1 MAKNKEFKA
10 GLYAVV
16 AGVAVAA
23 ILVVITIFAFAT
35 RYTAFA
41 PEKVAQAY
49 VDTIAQTGD
58 GYNAYKNTLVSKNAK
73 FGDFIRDAYMSPYY
87 NNGDDVKQADFV
99 GTGSDEEAQAID
111 KVYSTMYDY
120 YVELIKTY
128 GLDNYDAVFSN
139 YFAKLVEV
147 RKDVYGDEYMDD
159 EFMFGA
165 FESNVSAYGKSL
177 TGTKRT
183 FASDDKTIIQEESTG
198 VYQTMFGKEQ
208 DVEVDVLDE
217 KTQKKKTVTEKQL
230 VYKFTTTVKDCT
242 ELSADEMKAYV
253 DEYAQR
259 IKTVAE
265 SGSVKA
271 DKFGLEDTTKEKK
284 ILFFTKTED
293 VKTKTSMVDAFAAL
307 DHSDEINGVAKCT
320 VEVAL
325 EDGTVVATQE
335 VYVVQIGNSWYVDDT
350 NVDTSGLYLAK

>member
-23 ILVVITIFAFAT
+23 VLVVITIFAFTT

-99 GTGSDEEAQAID
+99 GTGLDEEAQAID

-139 YFAKLVEV
+139 YFAKLAEV

-165 FESNVSAYGKSL
+165 FESNVSAYGQSL

-230 VYKFTTTVKDCT
+230 VYKFTTTVRDCT
-242 ELSADEMKAYV
+242 ELSADEAKAYV
-253 DEYAQR
+253 DEYSQR
-259 IKTVAE
+259 IKDVVSKGEA
-265 SGSVKA
+265 KA
-271 DKFGLEDTTKEKK
+271 
-284 ILFFTKTED
+284 
-293 VKTKTSMVDAFAAL
+293 AAL
-307 DHSDEINGVAKCT
+307 DGDAAESMKTAFSELDNSDVIEGVAKCN

-325 EDGTVVATQE
+325 EDGTVVVTQE